1 MDAVSSLP
9 QVTGEIVYLA
19 KTAEKPH
26 TYTYDPPG
34 GVPKTNIVSEPHTVP
49 IFDMR
54 PVADGLSLDVQG
66 SPWSRPR
73 PPSPTSTTKPNC
85 RTSITAEAENLVKQA
100 TGATA
105 WWCSTTPS
113 AAAPTASRTARP
125 ASPASRSRRVHGDY
139 TEISGPQRVRDLMGS
154 EADDLL
160 SRRFAIINVWRPIRG
175 PLFDAPLALC
185 DATSLATGDLLP
197 QDLIY
202 RDRNG
207 EIYGLTYNPAHRWY
221 YAPAMQADEALL
233 LKCFDSP
240 DRRPGTF
247 HAAHLVRRSERPRRH
262 AAARKH
268 RAANAGFLRRLNG
281 LSWNQGAS
289 SQALARTE
297 LVLMG
302 VFLHLDDFD
311 RCWLGASRQPPKWS

>member
-19 KTAEKPH
+19 RTPEKPH
-26 TYTYDPPG
+26 TYTYDPPE
-34 GVPKTNIVSEPHTVP
+34 GVPKTNIVSEPHSVP

-54 PVADGLSLDVQG
+54 PVADGLTLDVQG
-66 SPWSRPR
+66 FALVPA
-73 PPSPTSTTKPNC
+73 PTAVTDFYDEAQLQEIYYP
-85 RTSITAEAENLVKQA
+85 EAENLVKQA
-100 TGATA
+100 TGAARVVVFDHTIRRR
-105 WWCSTTPS
+105 TPGVED
-113 AAAPTASRTARP
+113 RTPGIPRQP
-125 ASPASRSRRVHGDY
+125 VTRVHGDY

-185 DATSLATGDLLP
+185 DATSLATGDLVP

-202 RDRNG
+202 RDRTG

-233 LKCFDSP
+233 LKCFDSQTDGQARFMPHTSFADPNAP
-240 DRRPGTF
+240 DDMPPRESIELRT
-247 HAAHLVRRSERPRRH
+247 LV
-262 AAARKH
+262 
-268 RAANAGFLRRLNG
+268 F
-281 LSWNQGAS
+281 
-289 SQALARTE
+289 
-297 LVLMG
+297 
-302 VFLHLDDFD
+302 FD
-311 RCWLGASRQPPKWS
+311 A

>member
-19 KTAEKPH
+19 RTPDKPH
-26 TYTYDPPG
+26 TYTYDPPE
-34 GVPKTNIVSEPHTVP
+34 GVPKTNIVSEPHSVP

-54 PVADGLSLDVQG
+54 PVADGLTLDVQG
-66 SPWSRPR
+66 FALVPA
-73 PPSPTSTTKPNC
+73 PTAVTDFYD
-85 RTSITAEAENLVKQA
+85 EAQLQEIYYPETENLVKQA
-100 TGATA
+100 IGATRVVVFDH
-105 WWCSTTPS
+105 TIRRRTPGVED
-113 AAAPTASRTARP
+113 RTPGIPRQP
-125 ASPASRSRRVHGDY
+125 VTRVHGDY

-185 DATSLATGDLLP
+185 DATSLATGDLVP

-202 RDRNG
+202 RDRTG

-233 LKCFDSP
+233 LKCFNSQIDGRARFMPHTSFADP
-240 DRRPGTF
+240 NAPADMPPRESIELRT
-247 HAAHLVRRSERPRRH
+247 LV
-262 AAARKH
+262 
-268 RAANAGFLRRLNG
+268 F
-281 LSWNQGAS
+281 
-289 SQALARTE
+289 
-297 LVLMG
+297 
-302 VFLHLDDFD
+302 FD
-311 RCWLGASRQPPKWS
+311 A

>member
-19 KTAEKPH
+19 RTPEKPH
-26 TYTYDPPG
+26 TYTYDPPE
-34 GVPKTNIVSEPHTVP
+34 GVPKTNIVSEPHSVP

-54 PVADGLSLDVQG
+54 PVADGLTLDVQG
-66 SPWSRPR
+66 FALVPA
-73 PPSPTSTTKPNC
+73 PTAVTDFYD
-85 RTSITAEAENLVKQA
+85 EAQLQEIYYPETENLVKQA
-100 TGATA
+100 IGATRVVVFDH
-105 WWCSTTPS
+105 TIRRRTPGVED
-113 AAAPTASRTARP
+113 RTPGIPRQP
-125 ASPASRSRRVHGDY
+125 VTRVHGDY

-185 DATSLATGDLLP
+185 DATSLATGDLVP

-202 RDRNG
+202 RDRTG

-233 LKCFDSP
+233 LKCFDSQIDGRARFMP
-240 DRRPGTF
+240 HTSFADPNAPADMPPRESIELRT
-247 HAAHLVRRSERPRRH
+247 LV
-262 AAARKH
+262 
-268 RAANAGFLRRLNG
+268 F
-281 LSWNQGAS
+281 
-289 SQALARTE
+289 
-297 LVLMG
+297 
-302 VFLHLDDFD
+302 FD
-311 RCWLGASRQPPKWS
+311 A